1 MTRKQR
7 RTTVLV
13 VGLIVVAVSVYLLWP
28 TPPAPTPTPEP
39 PENTASPA
47 HAPVEAANAPLSLE
61 PVAGLTRTGELDLP
75 PEDRVRLVD
84 ELIEARLPIE
94 PPDRKVVKQRIKD
107 KSVEQLVER
116 IGDQWAIPHTGGIAP
131 DKTNIV
137 WLAHTFEG
145 NLLVKRLIL
154 EGRKDPERVGAMVS
168 ADMIKR
174 MSEWFDTCKAYEKE
188 YADRGSAGAAFG
200 HDGTTVGSS
209 AFIKRR
215 EDGYAI
221 PAEVFVLMNID
232 YSKGLDALAELTYR
246 IAKCGIKQ
254 EVGPDGKIR
263 TYRDFLW
270 TRLQPGEQFS
280 NDIVYFAAAAL
291 IERSTD
297 QKHERLRAQLQRWL
311 TDQPPIYTEIVTDS
325 PEALWPQ
332 GGIPFTDYAGIDT
345 SSEPRMTLRM
355 PNFQSDPSVFRHI
368 RGNLQGI
375 LYSAHEK
382 TLVPNDPNS

>member
-13 VGLIVVAVSVYLLWP
+13 VGLILVAVSIYLLWP
-28 TPPAPTPTPEP
+28 KPPARTPIAEP
-39 PENTASPA
+39 PENTVSRVDAAVP
-47 HAPVEAANAPLSLE
+47 AANAPPSLE
-61 PVAGLTRTGELDLP
+61 PVAGLTDTGELDFP
-75 PEDRVRLVD
+75 PEDRVRLVH
-84 ELIEARLPIE
+84 ELMEAGLPIE
-94 PPDRKVVKQRIKD
+94 PPYRSVVKQRIKD
-107 KSVEQLVER
+107 KSVEQLVKR
-116 IGDQWAIPHTGGIAP
+116 IGDQLAIPISSIAP
-131 DKTNIV
+131 DRTNIV
-137 WLAHTFEG
+137 WLAHTFKG
-145 NLLVKRLIL
+145 NLLVKQLIL

-174 MSEWFDTCKAYEKE
+174 MSEWFDTCQAHEKE
-188 YADRGSAGAAFG
+188 YAERGSAGAAFG

-209 AFIKRR
+209 AFIKKL

-232 YSKGLDALAELTYR
+232 YSKGLDTLAELAYR
-246 IAKCGIKQ
+246 IRKCGLKQ

-270 TRLQPGEQFS
+270 TRLQPAEQFS

-355 PNFQSDPSVFRHI
+355 PNFELDHSVFRDI

-375 LYSAHEK
+375 LYSAHK
-382 TLVPNDPNS
+382 NTLVPNDPNS

>member
-7 RTTVLV
+7 STTVFV
-13 VGLIVVAVSVYLLWP
+13 FGLILVAVSVYLFWP
-28 TPPAPTPTPEP
+28 KPPGRTPIAEPLQNTP
-39 PENTASPA
+39 SQ
-47 HAPVEAANAPLSLE
+47 VEAAVAAPNAPLSLE
-61 PVAGLTRTGELDLP
+61 PPEGVTPTGELDFP

-84 ELIEARLPIE
+84 ELMEAGLPIE

-200 HDGTTVGSS
+200 HDGTTVGSP
-209 AFIKRR
+209 AFVKWL

-221 PAEVFVLMNID
+221 PAEAFVLGNID
-232 YSKGLDALAELTYR
+232 YSKGLDALAELAYR
-246 IAKCGIKQ
+246 IHRCGVTQ
-254 EVGPDGKIR
+254 YVGPDGKIWAYEELGK
-263 TYRDFLW
+263 TYFAPR
-270 TRLQPGEQFS
+270 EQFS
-280 NDIVYFAAAAL
+280 NDIVYYAAAGL
-291 IERSTD
+291 LQHTTD
-297 QKHERLRAQLQRWL
+297 EKYLPLRTILENELAGKNA
-311 TDQPPIYTEIVTDS
+311 YVEIVTDS
-325 PEALWPQ
+325 PDALSQLP
-332 GGIPFTDYAGIDT
+332 DT
-345 SSEPRMTLRM
+345 P
-355 PNFQSDPSVFRHI
+355 
-368 RGNLQGI
+368 
-375 LYSAHEK
+375 A
-382 TLVPNDPNS
+382 